1 MVADLL
7 KNIENLMST
16 FSKGQRKIA
25 TYVLEHYDKAAY
37 MTASKL
43 GGIVGVSESTIVRF
57 AMQLG
62 FEGYPEFQESLQE
75 IIRTR
80 LTSFQRME
88 VTNDLIGDSDMLS
101 KVLFSDAEKI
111 RRTLDGI
118 DRESFEEAV
127 RRIIAAKR
135 IYILG
140 VRSSSALAGF
150 LAYHFNMIFENI
162 SLIQST
168 SGSEMF
174 EHIMRIDKDDVMIA
188 ISFPRYS
195 KRIINA
201 VEFAVQKKANVIAL
215 TDSKFSPIAQYA
227 DELLVAQSDMVSFVD
242 SLVAPLSVINAIIVA
257 VAKEKKEEL
266 SIQLHKLENIW
277 DEYDV
282 YDKHQG

>member
-7 KNIENLMST
+7 KNIENLMQT

-101 KVLFSDAEKI
+101 KVLFSDAEEI

-118 DRESFEEAV
+118 DRRSFEEAV
-127 RRIIAAKR
+127 RKIISAKR

-266 SIQLHKLENIW
+266 SVQLHKLENIW